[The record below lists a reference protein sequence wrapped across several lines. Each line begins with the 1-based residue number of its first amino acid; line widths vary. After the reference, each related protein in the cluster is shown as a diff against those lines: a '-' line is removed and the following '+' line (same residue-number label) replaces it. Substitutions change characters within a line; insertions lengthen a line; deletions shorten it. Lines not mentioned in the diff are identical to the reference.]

1 MVVDHADSVETASVS
16 LPTVATVSVSTVA
29 GIEGG
34 HVEFIAD
41 NINDSS
47 DALICEG
54 IANGSVAEA
63 KTETKTA
70 MNMNTE
76 ILPDNATPTLS
87 PVLKSNRPQGHD
99 DQYELKV
106 RKEYIV
112 HERPACLGPL
122 PGTAATEAETETDAH
137 APQDDGRRDAN
148 TDGWSS
154 STNKKQKK
162 KKGMNK
168 KRPRDKRA
176 PDNEKLCLFVVQGE
190 QPCPHGETCKFSHDV
205 DEYIRTKP
213 QDLTGIKGGC
223 PSFRIQGVCRYG
235 ICCRLA
241 ATHTT
246 KAGTN
251 LNVSVSVSNSDET
264 QTQTTNGEIKTT
276 LNVLDRQVLT
286 QLRKNQFP
294 FVCPRNPFQNNKPLS
309 EAARK
314 IFSAP
319 LPKDQKE
326 DDDVGE
332 RRIKTVDFK
341 GKVYIAPLTTVGNL
355 PFRRVMKQFGADITC
370 GEMAVATCLLEGK
383 HTEWSLVKRHVSE
396 DVFGVQLAAGHPDQF
411 VRAAEILNQHV
422 QMDFLDL
429 NLGCPLDILCNK
441 GAGAHLMLREKRLKD
456 SLIGICNTLSA
467 VPVTIKMR
475 TGWDGAKPIAHKL
488 VPHIQSWGLANH
500 GLAAIFVHGRSRLQ
514 RYSKDADWDY
524 ISQVSKSQSDEFDKI
539 PIIGNGDIFSY
550 TDYEE
555 KIAREGVEATAM
567 LARGALIKPWLST
580 EIKERRH
587 WDISATERMDI
598 LKDFVRFGL
607 EHWGSDQQGVNT
619 TRRFLLEWLSFL
631 CRYVPVAL
639 LERVPQ
645 AMNQRPPNHMVG
657 RSDLETLFMSTCSYD
672 WLKIS
677 EMLLGPVPADFDFEP
692 KHKANSYPK

>member
-1 MVVDHADSVETASVS
+1 MENTVTVEIPNIEYNCRQADAGAVHNADAYADDIKVAMKSGSGEGVPAA
-16 LPTVATVSVSTVA
+16 VATNSDSNTPNVSETITQSKDPVSVLQPS
-29 GIEGG
+29 
-34 HVEFIAD
+34 
-41 NINDSS
+41 ND
-47 DALICEG
+47 
-54 IANGSVAEA
+54 
-63 KTETKTA
+63 
-70 MNMNTE
+70 
-76 ILPDNATPTLS
+76 
-87 PVLKSNRPQGHD
+87 RPNNHHT

-112 HERPACLGPL
+112 NERPKCLDPL
-122 PGTAATEAETETDAH
+122 PGTTQTQTQPQTQPAAQK
-137 APQDDGRRDAN
+137 QDK
-148 TDGWSS
+148 
-154 STNKKQKK
+154 NKNM
-162 KKGMNK
+162 KGMNK

-176 PDNEKLCLFVVQGE
+176 PDSEKLCLFVVRGE
-190 QPCPHGETCKFSHDV
+190 SCPHGTTCKFSHDV

-213 QDLTGIKGGC
+213 QDLTNIQGGC
-223 PSFRIQGVCRYG
+223 PSFRIQGFCRYG

-241 ATHTT
+241 STHTT

-251 LNVSVSVSNSDET
+251 ISTSNNSTDT
-264 QTQTTNGEIKTT
+264 DSNDGNAEIKTT
-276 LNVLDRQVLT
+276 FNILDRQVLT

-294 FVCPRNPFQNNKPLS
+294 FVCPRNPFQGKQMP

-319 LPKDQKE
+319 LPKDDV
-326 DDDVGE
+326 DDGP
-332 RRIKTVDFK
+332 RLPNKTIDFS

-355 PFRRVMKQFGADITC
+355 PFRRIMKHFGADITC

-411 VRAAEILNQHV
+411 VRAAEILKKHV
-422 QMDFLDL
+422 RMDFVDL

-441 GAGAHLMLREKRLKD
+441 GAGAHMMLREKRLKD
-456 SLIGICNTLSA
+456 SLIGICNTLD

-488 VPHIQSWGLANH
+488 VPHIQSWGVD
-500 GLAAIFVHGRSRLQ
+500 GLSAIFVHGRSRLQ

-524 ISQVSKSQSDEFDKI
+524 ISQVAKSQSDEYRKI

-550 TDYEE
+550 TDYED
-555 KIAREGVEATAM
+555 KIAREGVQATAM

-639 LERVPQ
+639 LERIPQ
-645 AMNQRPPNHMVG
+645 AMNQRPPTHMVG

-677 EMLLGPVPADFDFEP
+677 EMLLGPVPVDFEFEP
-692 KHKANSYPK
+692 KHKASAYPK